1 TWWESRSGDRE
12 PTLTLDLGTSREFG
26 GLVVDWRPGKHATDY
41 DVEFDDGDGK
51 WRTVREVR
59 GADGARDWLDLPES
73 ETRRV
78 RLREKAK
85 PDEPPYDLAPP
96 VALSGVHVMPLEW
109 TETANAFLMA
119 VAKDSPRGHYPR
131 GFLGEQS
138 YWTVL
143 GVDGDREEAL
153 MDEDARVEVGKG
165 QWSLEP
171 FLVTDKGIQT

>member
-1 TWWESRSGDRE
+1 V
-12 PTLTLDLGTSREFG
+12 L
-26 GLVVDWRPGKHATDY
+26 DWRPGKHATDY

-51 WRTVREVR
+51 WRRVREVR

-78 RLREKAK
+78 RLSLKAK
-85 PDEPPYDLAPP
+85 PAGT
-96 VALSGVHVMPLEW
+96 VALAGVRVMPLEW
-109 TETANAFLMA
+109 AETPNAFLMA

-138 YWTVL
+138 YWTVV

-153 MDEDARVEVGKG
+153 IDEDARVEVGRG

-171 FLVTDKGIQT
+171 FLVTDQGIQTWTAVGRTSARRTTTCRSPR